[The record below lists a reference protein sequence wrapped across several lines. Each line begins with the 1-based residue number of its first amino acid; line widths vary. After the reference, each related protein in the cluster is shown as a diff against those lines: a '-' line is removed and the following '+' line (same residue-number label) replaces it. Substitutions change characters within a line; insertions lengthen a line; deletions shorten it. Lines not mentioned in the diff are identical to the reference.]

1 MVYSDGS
8 VDLLVEVG
16 ARDLNN
22 YTLPRAGEEMEIA
35 LSWNG
40 TALRSRAFYSE
51 KSQLYYAEITLTKVG
66 RYAINITT
74 PLGTKNKAT
83 FAVACKD
90 NVAYKVSETGKCEL
104 RANCHTDSYMEN
116 GVCKSRPLMALTAA
130 SEKLIITLPKVQF
143 GSSTE
148 GTVEVR
154 LASGDVPSNEVIR
167 WSAASSVKWL
177 RLVQLD
183 GSVTS
188 QDPVAVV
195 RVVADASGLNDT
207 SIAGPYTATITVR
220 SNMNSGRPE
229 EFFMNQTNHLRMDV
243 EVSIKA
249 MANITE
255 EDVRVETSSGSK
267 PIRNTEDYVVPGE
280 SLLVY
285 VYARDYERQNI
296 SRADQ
301 QILLELVRDS
311 ASVGL
316 TGSDEEVTKVLM
328 MVHLGENVFRGE
340 IPANWIALEG
350 DYSLQLNGTVRRLSK
365 FHVKEI
371 GCIFVIVAVS
381 TAIPLGILAV
391 FLIVLVY
398 RHRDRARELIT
409 SFLHFEMHIFAELF
423 FDVID
428 IVGTNTSPAFTTKS
442 CRLDRVMCPVAP
454 VQVRIWP
461 SCLEPSPACV
471 LAMPQS
477 ESIGS
482 WQVTV

>member
-1 MVYSDGS
+1 
-8 VDLLVEVG
+8 
-16 ARDLNN
+16 
-22 YTLPRAGEEMEIA
+22 
-35 LSWNG
+35 
-40 TALRSRAFYSE
+40 
-51 KSQLYYAEITLTKVG
+51 
-66 RYAINITT
+66 
-74 PLGTKNKAT
+74 
-83 FAVACKD
+83 
-90 NVAYKVSETGKCEL
+90 
-104 RANCHTDSYMEN
+104 
-116 GVCKSRPLMALTAA
+116 
-130 SEKLIITLPKVQF
+130 
-143 GSSTE
+143 
-148 GTVEVR
+148 
-154 LASGDVPSNEVIR
+154 
-167 WSAASSVKWL
+167 
-177 RLVQLD
+177 
-183 GSVTS
+183 
-188 QDPVAVV
+188 
-195 RVVADASGLNDT
+195 VVADASGLNDT

-220 SNMNSGRPE
+220 SNMNSGRSE

-243 EVSIKA
+243 EVSIRA

-296 SRADQ
+296 SRPDQ
-301 QILLELVRDS
+301 QILLELVRD
-311 ASVGL
+311 L
-316 TGSDEEVTKVLM
+316 CSDEDATKVLM
-328 MVHLGENVFRGE
+328 MVHIGENIFRGE

-381 TAIPLGILAV
+381 TAIALGILAV

-409 SFLHFEMHIFAELF
+409 SFLQFEMLIFAELF

-428 IVGTNTSPAFTTKS
+428 IVGRNPSPAFTAKS
-442 CRLDRVMCPVAP
+442 CRLDRAMCHVAH
-454 VQVRIWP
+454 VQARIWP

-471 LAMPQS
+471 LAMPRS

>member
-1 MVYSDGS
+1 
-8 VDLLVEVG
+8 
-16 ARDLNN
+16 
-22 YTLPRAGEEMEIA
+22 
-35 LSWNG
+35 
-40 TALRSRAFYSE
+40 
-51 KSQLYYAEITLTKVG
+51 
-66 RYAINITT
+66 
-74 PLGTKNKAT
+74 
-83 FAVACKD
+83 
-90 NVAYKVSETGKCEL
+90 
-104 RANCHTDSYMEN
+104 MEN
-116 GVCKSRPLMALTAA
+116 GVCKSRPLMALKAA

-154 LASGDVPSNEVIR
+154 LASGDVPSNEVIS
-167 WSAASSVKWL
+167 WSAASSVTWL

-207 SIAGPYTATITVR
+207 SIAGPYRATITVR

-229 EFFMNQTNHLRMDV
+229 EFFMNQTNHLRMEV
-243 EVSIKA
+243 EVSIRA

-301 QILLELVRDS
+301 RIVLELVRDS
-311 ASVGL
+311 ASVGV

-328 MVHLGENVFRGE
+328 MVHRGGNVFRGE
-340 IPANWIALEG
+340 IPANWIVLEG
-350 DYSLQLNGTVRRLSK
+350 DYALQLNGTLLSK

-371 GCIFVIVAVS
+371 GSVFVIVAVS
-381 TAIPLGILAV
+381 TAIALGILSV

-398 RHRDRARELIT
+398 RHRDRARELVT
-409 SFLHFEMHIFAELF
+409 SFLHFEMHTFAELF
-423 FDVID
+423 FDVVD
-428 IVGTNTSPAFTTKS
+428 IVGEEPFAGPFRPRALSGTRA
-442 CRLDRVMCPVAP
+442 RLPHATRA
-454 VQVRIWP
+454 
-461 SCLEPSPACV
+461 ACMSSQIK
-471 LAMPQS
+471 AAA
-477 ESIGS
+477 
-482 WQVTV
+482 